1 MICNI
6 CTVTETL
13 FCILSAH
20 NSEKTTNRSLSNVN
34 IAERRGRLCVDLDEK
49 AVNDG
54 GRLHAGPVL
63 LLLPL
68 LALGHGGVA
77 GH

>member
-1 MICNI
+1 VCA
-6 CTVTETL
+6 VY
-13 FCILSAH
+13 
-20 NSEKTTNRSLSNVN
+20 NSEKTTKRALSKVY
-34 IAERRGRLCVDLDEK
+34 IVKRRGGLSVNLDEK
-49 AVNDG
+49 AVDDG

>member
-1 MICNI
+1 MYRNN
-6 CTVTETL
+6 L
-13 FCILSAH
+13 H
-20 NSEKTTNRSLSNVN
+20 TTKNRSLSNVN
-34 IAERRGRLCVDLDEK
+34 IAERRGGLFMDLDEK
-49 AVNDG
+49 AVDDR

>member
-6 CTVTETL
+6 FSEII
-13 FCILSAH
+13 FCILSAED
-20 NSEKTTNRSLSNVN
+20 SEKTDHCQKCSMLKEEGLFVN
-34 IAERRGRLCVDLDEK
+34 LDEK
-49 AVNDG
+49 AVDDG